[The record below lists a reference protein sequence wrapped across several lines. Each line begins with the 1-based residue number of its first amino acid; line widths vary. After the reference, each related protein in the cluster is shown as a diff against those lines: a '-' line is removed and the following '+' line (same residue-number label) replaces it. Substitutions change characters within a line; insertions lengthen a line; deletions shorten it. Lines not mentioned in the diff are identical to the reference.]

1 MLSNAFYPVVLPA
14 TGQTRQEVESTLLG
28 RNGLGHHVQV
38 DSTINSM
45 NALRATLEI
54 NLHAQDFVQ
63 ADR

>member
-14 TGQTRQEVESTLLG
+14 TGQTRQEVESTFLG
-28 RNGLGHHVQV
+28 ETVLDIMIQP

-54 NLHAQDFVQ
+54 NLRAQDFVQ